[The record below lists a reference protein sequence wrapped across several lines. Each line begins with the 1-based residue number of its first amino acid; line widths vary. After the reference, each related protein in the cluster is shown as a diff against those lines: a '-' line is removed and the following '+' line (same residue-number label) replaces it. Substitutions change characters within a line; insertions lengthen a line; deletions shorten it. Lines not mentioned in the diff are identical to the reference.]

1 MINCGL
7 LQLLLCC
14 FADSTRG
21 GVDDSAQSFIV
32 VGIGGDSE
40 ISHGIFHLLTLVER
54 KPTIDGVGD
63 IALTQS
69 FLQHAR
75 LGICAVKNGKII
87 KRATLACL
95 CVDDMV
101 GHGIAFLKVGVRL
114 NQLYE
119 FSGTVI
125 GEDILWNLL
134 AVLGNK
140 AVSSLNNVLSGAIVL
155 LKLESEN
162 AGVIFL
168 EVENIADVSTSE

>member
-1 MINCGL
+1 MNCSL
-7 LQLLLCC
+7 LQLLLCGI
-14 FADSTRG
+14 ADSTRR

-40 ISHGIFHLLTLVER
+40 ISHSIFHLLALIER
-54 KPTIDGVGD
+54 QSAIDGVGN
-63 IALTQS
+63 IALAQS
-69 FLQHAR
+69 FLKHAR
-75 LGICAVKNGKII
+75 LCICAVKYGKII
-87 KRATLACL
+87 KRATLARL
-95 CVDDMV
+95 CVDDV
-101 GHGIAFLKVGVRL
+101 VSHGIAFLKVGVRL